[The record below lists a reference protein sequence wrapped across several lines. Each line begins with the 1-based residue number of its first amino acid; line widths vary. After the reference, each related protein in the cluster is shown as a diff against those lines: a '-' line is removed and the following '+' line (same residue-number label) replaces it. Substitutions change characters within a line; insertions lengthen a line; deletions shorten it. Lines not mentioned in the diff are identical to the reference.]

1 MLNAAA
7 AVSPPAAAATAT
19 ATATRTVFA
28 AAATATATATV
39 FAAAFCCFHTLELS
53 LAAITKVAL
62 HPQPTKVFW
71 NISVPLSLILR

>member
-7 AVSPPAAAATAT
+7 AVSPPAAAA
-19 ATATRTVFA
+19 A
-28 AAATATATATV
+28 AAATTNRTV
-39 FAAAFCCFHTLELS
+39 FSAAFCCFHTLELS

-71 NISVPLSLILR
+71 NISVPLILILR